1 LEERTPPSPWAGA
14 LAVLLLLPAACRTGP
29 DRLFA
34 EAARAERAGDYAE
47 AVRKLGEI
55 VIADSQGPHVPR
67 ALFELAQL
75 HLLRT
80 RDLTGAQ
87 VALAKILDDYP
98 ESEVA
103 LAAQRL
109 LARLYE
115 RDLSD
120 PERAVPHYRALL
132 GREPDVN
139 IERDTLLSLG
149 ECHYRLEQLEEAAK
163 AYRRAVALPYAPPVD
178 AAYFRL
184 ATIAE
189 LAGDS
194 SASLSWLE
202 ELQSKSPDPG
212 RRYAALLGQVEILIA
227 LARFPDAQARLSR
240 AQALFPDTPQYAD
253 LKGRLDAAEKRRYA
267 LEMESERLRER
278 IHWGSGRVPGRDR

>member
-1 LEERTPPSPWAGA
+1 
-14 LAVLLLLPAACRTGP
+14 VACGTGP

-55 VIADSQGPHVPR
+55 VFADSQGPHVPR

-103 LAAQRL
+103 LSAQRL

-120 PERAVPHYRALL
+120 PERAIPHYRALV

-139 IERDTLLSLG
+139 VERDTLLSLG

-163 AYRRAVALPYAPPVD
+163 AYRRAVALPYAPPAD

-189 LAGDS
+189 LAGDDA
-194 SASLSWLE
+194 ASLSWLE
-202 ELQSKSPDPG
+202 ELQSKSADPG

-227 LARFPDAQARLSR
+227 SARFPEAHARLAR
-240 AQALFPDTPQYAD
+240 AQALFPDRPENED
-253 LKGRLDAAEKRRYA
+253 LRGRLEAAEERRYA
-267 LEMESERLRER
+267 LELESERLRER
-278 IHWGSGRVPGRDR
+278 ISWGSGRVPGRER

>member
-1 LEERTPPSPWAGA
+1 FQN
-14 LAVLLLLPAACRTGP
+14 ACRTEP
-29 DRLFA
+29 ERLFA

-47 AVRKLGEI
+47 AVEKLGEI

-103 LAAQRL
+103 LSAERL
-109 LARLYE
+109 LGRLYE
-115 RDLSD
+115 RELGD
-120 PERAVPHYRALL
+120 PERAIPHYRAVL

-139 IERDTLLSLG
+139 FERETLLSLG
-149 ECHYRLEQLEEAAK
+149 ECQYRLEQLEEAAK
-163 AYRRAVALPYAPPVD
+163 AYRRAVALAYAPAVD

-189 LAGDS
+189 LTGDY
-194 SASLSWLE
+194 SASLAWLE
-202 ELQSKSPDPG
+202 ELQSRSPDAE
-212 RRYAALLGQVEILIA
+212 RRYAALLGQVEILMA
-227 LARFPDAQARLSR
+227 LARFPDARARLSQ
-240 AQALFPDTPQYAD
+240 AQSLSGDRPESAD
-253 LKGRLDAAEKRRYA
+253 LLARLDAAEERRYA

-278 IHWGSGRVPGRDR
+278 FHWGSGRVPGRDH